1 MKNLS
6 FALSVNITPVI
17 MVASHHIVEV
27 SIKNE
32 SLGYIYVED
41 NNTQADCVV
50 PFTSA
55 GELPETDC
63 LPCAMKALLAHRTD
77 LTVDQIEIAEDAPD
91 SGMKG
96 MLLSALAKAAAKR
109 TLN

>member
-50 PFTSA
+50 P
-55 GELPETDC
+55 P
-63 LPCAMKALLAHRTD
+63 
-77 LTVDQIEIAEDAPD
+77 
-91 SGMKG
+91 
-96 MLLSALAKAAAKR
+96 
-109 TLN
+109 